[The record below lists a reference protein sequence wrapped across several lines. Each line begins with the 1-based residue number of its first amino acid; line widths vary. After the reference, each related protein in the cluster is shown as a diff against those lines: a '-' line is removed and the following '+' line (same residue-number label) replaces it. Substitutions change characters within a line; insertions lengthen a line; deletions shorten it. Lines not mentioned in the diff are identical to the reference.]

1 MDAIVMLRDDHAA
14 VEKLFKKLESGDLT
28 RRARGSA
35 TSSRRMRRSRRR
47 SSTRA
52 SVPRC
57 DDQDDEVLEA
67 VEEHHVV
74 KLLIAELRELD
85 ASDETYKA
93 KATVLMENVRH
104 HIEEEEGEMFPA
116 VRSALGRKR
125 LQEIGDLMGSARSAL
140 AG

>member
-1 MDAIVMLRDDHAA
+1 MDAIVMLREDHAA
-14 VEKLFKKLESGDLT
+14 VEKLFKKFEAGDL
-28 RRARGSA
+28 AV
-35 TSSRRMRRSRRR
+35 
-47 SSTRA
+47 
-52 SVPRC
+52 VPRIC
-57 DDQDDEVLEA
+57 DELELHAEIEEEVFYPSVRAEVDDQDDEVLEA

-74 KLLIAELRELD
+74 KLLVSELRALD
-85 ASDETYKA
+85 PSDETYKA

-125 LQEIGDLMGSARSAL
+125 LQEIGDRMNSARDAL

>member
-1 MDAIVMLRDDHAA
+1 MDAIVMLRDDHRS
-14 VEKLFKKLESGDLT
+14 VEKLFKAFERGDLQV
-28 RRARGSA
+28 
-35 TSSRRMRRSRRR
+35 
-47 SSTRA
+47 
-52 SVPRC
+52 VPRIC
-57 DDQDDEVLEA
+57 DELDKHADLEERVFYPSVRAEVDGEDDDVLEA

-74 KLLIAELRELD
+74 KLLIAELRSLD

-104 HIEEEEGEMFPA
+104 HISEEEDEMFPA

-125 LQEIGDLMGSARSAL
+125 LQEIGAEMDEARASM

>member
-14 VEKLFKKLESGDLT
+14 VEKLFKKRESGDL
-28 RRARGSA
+28 GV
-35 TSSRRMRRSRRR
+35 
-47 SSTRA
+47 
-52 SVPRC
+52 VPRIC
-57 DDQDDEVLEA
+57 DELETHAEIEAEVFYPSVRAEVQDQDDEVLEA
-67 VEEHHVV
+67 VAEHHVV

>member
-14 VEKLFKKLESGDLT
+14 VEKLFKKLESGDL
-28 RRARGSA
+28 GV
-35 TSSRRMRRSRRR
+35 
-47 SSTRA
+47 
-52 SVPRC
+52 VPRIC
-57 DDQDDEVLEA
+57 DELELHAEIEEDFFYPSVRAEVDEQDDEVLEA

-74 KLLIAELRELD
+74 KLLISELRGLD
-85 ASDETYKA
+85 PADETYKA

-125 LQEIGDLMGSARSAL
+125 LQEIGDRMSSARESL

>member
-1 MDAIVMLRDDHAA
+1 MDAIVMLREDHAA
-14 VEKLFKKLESGDLT
+14 VEKLFKAFEGGDL
-28 RRARGSA
+28 SV
-35 TSSRRMRRSRRR
+35 
-47 SSTRA
+47 
-52 SVPRC
+52 VPRIC
-57 DDQDDEVLEA
+57 DELDRHAELEEEVFYPSVRSEVEDQDDEVLEA

-74 KLLIAELRELD
+74 KILIAELRELEP
-85 ASDETYKA
+85 SDETYKA

-125 LQEIGDLMGSARSAL
+125 LQEIGARMDEARSAM

>member
-14 VEKLFKKLESGDLT
+14 VEKLFKKFESGDL
-28 RRARGSA
+28 AV
-35 TSSRRMRRSRRR
+35 
-47 SSTRA
+47 
-52 SVPRC
+52 VPRIC
-57 DDQDDEVLEA
+57 DELEIHAELEEEVFYPSVRAEVDEQDDEVLEA

-74 KLLIAELRELD
+74 KLLVAELRALEP
-85 ASDETYKA
+85 SDETYRA

-125 LQEIGDLMGSARSAL
+125 LQEIGERMSSARESL

>member
-14 VEKLFKKLESGDLT
+14 VEKLFKKLESGDL
-28 RRARGSA
+28 GV
-35 TSSRRMRRSRRR
+35 
-47 SSTRA
+47 
-52 SVPRC
+52 VPRIC
-57 DDQDDEVLEA
+57 DELETHAEIEEEVFYPSVRAEVQDQDDEVLEA

>member
-1 MDAIVMLRDDHAA
+1 MDAIVMLRNDHAA
-14 VEKLFKKLESGDLT
+14 VEKLFKTFEAGDL
-28 RRARGSA
+28 SV
-35 TSSRRMRRSRRR
+35 
-47 SSTRA
+47 
-52 SVPRC
+52 VPRIC
-57 DDQDDEVLEA
+57 DELETHAELEEELFYPSVRAEVDEQDDEVLEA

-74 KLLIAELRELD
+74 KLLVAELRALD
-85 ASDETYKA
+85 PTDETYRA

-125 LQEIGDLMGSARSAL
+125 LQEIGARMDEARSAM

>member
-1 MDAIVMLRDDHAA
+1 MVVGTARLVLAIP
-14 VEKLFKKLESGDLT
+14 
-28 RRARGSA
+28 SA
-35 TSSRRMRRSRRR
+35 TSRKDKRSGVRRVVN
-47 SSTRA
+47 RA
-52 SVPRC
+52 RARFNAAIAEV

-74 KLLIAELRELD
+74 KILIAELRELD
-85 ASDETYKA
+85 PSDETYKA

-125 LQEIGDLMGSARSAL
+125 LQEIGARMDSARSAL